1 MRAPIILVIVTI
13 VLDERYPIHH
23 LRMRLRP
30 RYAEKR
36 AIDKV
41 IGCA

>member
-1 MRAPIILVIVTI
+1 MVVIVTI
-13 VLDERYPIHH
+13 VLDEGYPIHH
-23 LRMRLRP
+23 LRMCLRP

-36 AIDKV
+36 AVDKV